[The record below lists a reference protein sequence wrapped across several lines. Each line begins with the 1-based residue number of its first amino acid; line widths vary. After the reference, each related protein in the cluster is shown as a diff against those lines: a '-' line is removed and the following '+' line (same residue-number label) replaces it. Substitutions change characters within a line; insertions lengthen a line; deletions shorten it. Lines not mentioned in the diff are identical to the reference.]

1 MRSVWRLATVS
12 AFLIGLATYGSA
24 IDAYAQPSQTAPP
37 AQENAELT
45 LTAETFCSETR
56 LRTSNARF
64 RWNITRTALAAARV
78 DNLAASK
85 QSLET
90 TVYKGGFEKGLSAAL
105 PIGAVTPDRP
115 VAAVAAQPR
124 QAQVRAFQL
133 RLIEVDLT
141 RAQAVTDTGSEM
153 SAVVENLEPGVSYTW
168 RVAIDTAAGRLVS
181 PSIKFNAPVCPADMA
196 ETPNV
201 PRRKP

>member
-1 MRSVWRLATVS
+1 MRSVWRLAAVS
-12 AFLIGLATYGSA
+12 TFLIGLATYGSA

-64 RWNITRTALAAARV
+64 RWNITKTALAVARV
-78 DNLAASK
+78 DNLAATK

-90 TVYKGGFEKGLSAAL
+90 TVYKNGFEKGLSTAL
-105 PIGAVTPDRP
+105 PIGAVPANQP

-133 RLIEVDLT
+133 RLVEVDLA
-141 RAQAVTDTGSEM
+141 RAQAVTDTGSEV
-153 SAVVENLEPGVSYTW
+153 SAVVEGLEPGVSYTW
-168 RVAIDTAAGRLVS
+168 RVAIDTAAGRIVS
-181 PSIKFNAPVCPADMA
+181 PPVRFTAPVCPADMA